1 MAGIDRNVDCVI
13 VGGGPA
19 GLSAAV
25 YLGRLRRSV
34 AVVDD
39 RDGRSL
45 WSQVTRN
52 YLGFPAIQA
61 AELRRLG
68 RRQAA
73 SYGACLVEA
82 RAASIERDAGAGTRS
97 VTSGRGGFLVRLEPP
112 ARERPHVAADDCV
125 SDDCAGTD
133 ENVAIEDAGG
143 RGLGEVH
150 PAGPEVWHA
159 RTVILATGVRDTFPE
174 FEGRDACVGR
184 SLFWCI
190 LCDGYESSGRM
201 VVVVGHDEEAVS
213 TALGLLDFTTRVSIV
228 AGREAFSVPD
238 SRLQDLVA
246 AGIPAYASRVAAY
259 PNRDGQIESVVLD
272 DPAGTVLP
280 VDRVFYEG
288 PKHPRSELG
297 AALGVEMDAAGY
309 IVTDSEQKTNVR
321 GVCAAGDVTRLH
333 GHQVSTAVHEGGMAA
348 SAANYEMY
356 APIQKTPGD
365 RQPGDGTVDD
375 PSSERPAPGAD

>member
-1 MAGIDRNVDCVI
+1 MAGIDRSVDCVI

-68 RRQAA
+68 RHQAA
-73 SYGACLVEA
+73 RYGACLVEA
-82 RAASIERDAGAGTRS
+82 RAASIERDRD
-97 VTSGRGGFLVRLEPP
+97 GFIVCVEPP
-112 ARERPHVAADDCV
+112 VREQARDAA
-125 SDDCAGTD
+125 SDDCIGDGCAGTE

-143 RGLGEVH
+143 RGLGEVR
-150 PAGPEVWHA
+150 PSAPELWRA

-190 LCDGYESSGRM
+190 LCDGYESIDRT

-213 TALGLLDFTTRVSIV
+213 TALGLLDFTPRVSIV
-228 AGREAFSVPD
+228 AGRDSFSVSE
-238 SRLQDLVA
+238 SRVRDLA
-246 AGIPAYASRVAAY
+246 RAGIAAYPSHVAAYAS
-259 PNRDGQIESVVLD
+259 RDGQIESVVLD
-272 DPAGTVLP
+272 DASRTVLP
-280 VDRVFYEG
+280 ADRVFYEG
-288 PKHPRSELG
+288 PKLPRSG
-297 AALGVEMDAAGY
+297 IAAALGVATDRSGY

-321 GVCAAGDVTRLH
+321 GVYAAGDVTRLH

-348 SAANYEMY
+348 SAANYELY
-356 APIQKTPGD
+356 APIQKNPAD
-365 RQPGDGTVDD
+365 RQGRAG
-375 PSSERPAPGAD
+375 R